1 MKRSFVPDTASRAIF
16 FDNKPTRQ
24 ASFRAFLLKVALSL
38 ASAFMLLQAAQ
49 AAAASDLDTGNAPV
63 EVIIPAVVPVV
74 FSDVS
79 PTGSDVKL
87 VIRVTTLV
95 TNAWFDASAPYH
107 PTALGVYSRLR
118 RPASE
123 SATNRNI
130 EDGTPI
136 GITVGEQTV
145 SRPSR
150 RPCAQAGR
158 KAVLQQ

>member
-74 FSDVS
+74 FRTFR
-79 PTGSDVKL
+79 P
-87 VIRVTTLV
+87 R
-95 TNAWFDASAPYH
+95 APMSNWSF
-107 PTALGVYSRLR
+107 A
-118 RPASE
+118 
-123 SATNRNI
+123 
-130 EDGTPI
+130 
-136 GITVGEQTV
+136 
-145 SRPSR
+145 
-150 RPCAQAGR
+150 
-158 KAVLQQ
+158 